1 MTPVTKLLL
10 LVIGFF
16 LFFTVRSMFAQTA
29 KSMGGRVSPT
39 EAAARV
45 KAGSAI
51 LIDVR
56 EPDEWNS
63 GVAAPAYLLPLSDL
77 KGARKKWAHVLED
90 AKDKQILLYCRSG
103 NRSGQ
108 AAALLAKAGYFVANV
123 GGFDDWQ
130 KAGLPTR
137 KPDEPAGN
145 D

>member
-1 MTPVTKLLL
+1 MTPITKLLL

-29 KSMGGRVSPT
+29 KSEKGRVSPI

-77 KGARKKWAHVLED
+77 RGARKKWAHVLED

-108 AAALLAKAGYFVANV
+108 AAALLAKAGYSVANV
-123 GGFDDWQ
+123 GGFSDWQ

-145 D
+145 E

>member
-16 LFFTVRSMFAQTA
+16 LFFTVRSMFAQSA
-29 KSMGGRVSPT
+29 KTDLPRISPT
-39 EAAARV
+39 NAAAKVRD
-45 KAGSAI
+45 GSAI

-56 EPDEWNS
+56 EPSEWQS

-77 KGARKKWAHVLED
+77 KGSRKKWAHVLEN
-90 AKDKQILLYCRSG
+90 AKGQALLLYCHSG

-108 AAALLAKAGYFVANV
+108 AAALLAKAGFTVANV
-123 GGFDDWQ
+123 GGFADWQ
-130 KAGLPTR
+130 SAGLPTR
-137 KPDEPAGN
+137 SPDEPADN